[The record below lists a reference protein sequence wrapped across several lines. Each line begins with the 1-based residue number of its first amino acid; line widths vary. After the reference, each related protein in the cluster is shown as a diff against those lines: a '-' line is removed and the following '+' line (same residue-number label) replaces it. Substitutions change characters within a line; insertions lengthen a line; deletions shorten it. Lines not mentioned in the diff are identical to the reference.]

1 MFWDANCFQLLRLQD
16 EVFIGVYLY
25 VKTNTLVIKFLKS
38 AVASVV

>member
-16 EVFIGVYLY
+16 EVFIVYLY